1 MSNDLLNKIEDSI
14 RQLKE
19 KLTQETDGV
28 EAISSCY
35 ISQLSQGQSVIKKAS
50 ATTSID
56 ERINLLVEGLNEVID
71 IAGTR
76 AEKMKRLSEDLI
88 LQIETLEKQ
97 LPADSAN
104 SSEPE
109 DPEDPVVI
117 DNEDEKK
124 N

>member
-19 KLTQETDGV
+19 KLTKETDGV

-88 LQIETLEKQ
+88 LQIETLEKM
-97 LPADSAN
+97 L
-104 SSEPE
+104 
-109 DPEDPVVI
+109 
-117 DNEDEKK
+117 K
-124 N
+124 